1 LGLIKLLNTK
11 LEILQSIFFVF
22 ILLFSFYGYG
32 QFLIKLKP
40 FNISHQL
47 EKNCGLKALIGLG
60 FFLCLSGYL
69 ELFKLGSNT
78 ILLTFTVIGLILS
91 WIGMPT
97 IQMSQLNTFIQAN
110 SLKRLAFTLLMLFL
124 LGVTL
129 LNVTFFPLNGAD
141 DFQGYVVFAKH
152 ILQEGYQGYDPFSV
166 RLVEQGFGG
175 GNFLNALFMAGSL
188 DGNLHLTDIGIG
200 LCLLFLIGIS
210 ASPANSKKSLNIVF
224 VFCIAVGV
232 VIYAPVVNTAPL
244 LLGCAFMYGVLFFS
258 INMPPVCAKKQ
269 SFLFGFLLASF
280 VILKGTFLIPAFLV
294 AGTHYLWRLWFT
306 RGSWVFKE
314 IVFTLASFIFFLLPW
329 LISNYYFHGT
339 AFYPL
344 MGKGFSNTGSSGLL
358 TYAQFITNEFEFLPL
373 YGLLLS
379 SWLLLNSQAI
389 DLKMKQY
396 STILVGTVIVG
407 TTILAITPGG
417 FFRYSYISLAS
428 PIAFL
433 LTLYISNRANRFA
446 PAFRKLPPKAN
457 KFILYFLISISA
469 ILMLHQTK
477 RALVTFIKNGF
488 LAAKGEDLNTKLD
501 SYRQIQLLI
510 PDKVIVVAQT
520 TNPYLFDFSRNQI
533 YVMDYPG
540 NAGIKPGTPFAASP
554 ADLATYLRANNIC
567 YVVHSYFSWE
577 QRRNDPRFLSDMN
590 SSYAWNR
597 NLSTRSYLI
606 NEQLI
611 GFSKLFAVIYDNG
624 TDRVFNICKEGK

>member
-1 LGLIKLLNTK
+1 MGLIKLLNAK

-32 QFLIKLKP
+32 QLLVKLKP
-40 FNISHQL
+40 FNISHQVR
-47 EKNCGLKALIGLG
+47 NCGLKALIGLG

-78 ILLTFTVIGLILS
+78 ILLIFTVIGLILS

-110 SLKRLAFTLLMLFL
+110 PLERLALTLLILFL

-129 LNVTFFPLNGAD
+129 LNVTFLPLNGAD

-200 LCLLFLIGIS
+200 LCLLLLIGIS
-210 ASPANSKKSLNIVF
+210 ASPATSKKSLNISLI
-224 VFCIAVGV
+224 FCI
-232 VIYAPVVNTAPL
+232 VIGIVIFAPVVNTAPL
-244 LLGCAFMYGVLFFS
+244 LLGCAFMYGALFFS
-258 INMPPVCAKKQ
+258 INMPPLYDKKQ
-269 SFLFGFLLASF
+269 SILFGFLLASF

-294 AGTHYLWRLWFT
+294 AGTHYLWRLCFT
-306 RGSWVFKE
+306 KGAWIFKE
-314 IVFTLASFIFFLLPW
+314 AIFTLASFIFFLMPW
-329 LISNYYFHGT
+329 LISNHHFHGT

-358 TYAQFITNEFEFLPL
+358 TYAQFITNELEFLPL
-373 YGLLLS
+373 YGLLLT
-379 SWLLLNSQAI
+379 SWVLLNSHTT
-389 DLKMKQY
+389 DLRIQRY
-396 STILVGTVIVG
+396 STILVVAVIVG
-407 TTILAITPGG
+407 TTLLAVTPGG
-417 FFRYSYISLAS
+417 FFRYSYITLAT
-428 PIAFL
+428 PTAFL
-433 LTLYISNRANRFA
+433 LTLHVSNRTSQFVPGFQN
-446 PAFRKLPPKAN
+446 LPLRSN

-477 RALVTFIKNGF
+477 RALVHFIKSGF
-488 LAAKGEDLNTKLD
+488 LASKSEDTNAKLN
-501 SYRQIQLLI
+501 SYKKIQLSI
-510 PDKVIVVAQT
+510 PDHASVITQT

-540 NAGIKPGTPFAASP
+540 NAGLKPGTPFAASP
-554 ADLATYLRANNIC
+554 ADLATYFRVNNIC
-567 YVVHSYFSWE
+567 YVVHSYFNWE
-577 QRRNDPRFLSDMN
+577 QQRNDQRFLSDMN
-590 SSYAWNR
+590 STYAWNR

-606 NEQLI
+606 NEQLM
-611 GFSKLFAVIYDNG
+611 GFNNLFVVIYDNG
-624 TDRVFNICKEGK
+624 NDRVFNICKKKD